1 MLNSLDSC
9 KKCKRIHHNLVCL
22 SKIYTTYLNKPIHGS
37 GNTLSPL
44 CIVGLAPGLHGAN
57 RTGEVFKGDFS
68 GEILHK
74 CLKLSGFIDKDHI
87 NYPYITNAVK
97 CYPPANKPLSSEIKN
112 CSKFLSEELDIL
124 CNLKVIVALGK
135 LAHDSVLRVYGA
147 SLAKYKFI
155 HNHTHQINNRIL
167 LLDSYHCSKININ
180 TKKLTTNMLRDVFL
194 QTKKILS

>member
-1 MLNSLDSC
+1 MPPADKPLNSEL
-9 KKCKRIHHNLVCL
+9 KKCSNYFIEE
-22 SKIYTTYLNKPIHGS
+22 
-37 GNTLSPL
+37 
-44 CIVGLAPGLHGAN
+44 LHGLN
-57 RTGEVFKGDFS
+57 
-68 GEILHK
+68 
-74 CLKLSGFIDKDHI
+74 
-87 NYPYITNAVK
+87 
-97 CYPPANKPLSSEIKN
+97 
-112 CSKFLSEELDIL
+112 
-124 CNLKVIVALGK
+124 NLKVIVALGK

>member
-9 KKCKRIHHNLVCL
+9 KKCQRIYINFVSL
-22 SKIYTTYLNKPIHGS
+22 SKIYVDYLNKPIHGI
-37 GNTLSPL
+37 GHLSSRF

-57 RTGEVFKGDFS
+57 RTGEVFSGDFS
-68 GEILHK
+68 GDILHK
-74 CLKLSGFIDKDHI
+74 CLKLSGFNNKKDI

-97 CYPPANKPLSSEIKN
+97 CYPPANKPLSTEVHN
-112 CSKFLSEELDIL
+112 CSIYLSEELNSL
-124 CNLKVIVALGK
+124 RNLKLILALGRV
-135 LAHDSVLRVYGA
+135 AHEAILRGFDIP
-147 SLAKYKFI
+147 LDEYKF
-155 HNHTHQINNRIL
+155 THGHVHKINEKMI